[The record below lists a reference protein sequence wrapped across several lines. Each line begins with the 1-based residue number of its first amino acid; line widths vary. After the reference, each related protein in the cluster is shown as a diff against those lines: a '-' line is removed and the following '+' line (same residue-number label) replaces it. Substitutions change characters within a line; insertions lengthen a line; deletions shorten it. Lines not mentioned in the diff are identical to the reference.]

1 MNKTFKFGVLLTST
15 IIIGSS
21 TVPAVFASS
30 NAFVTT
36 STSNGSL
43 SDMVR
48 DITGNTHLAEN
59 DNTPLTKADREKV
72 AEFVNAIRG
81 EKSNFSD
88 ATFAQQFDTNTEKRG
103 KATIAAKLAA
113 KSMKAALRR
122 IGPKAWKNAIDKMG
136 MGSMAWAN
144 WTGINDILDLVVNS
158 GDTIENAMV
167 NAGMPRW
174 AARAIIFFLL

>member
-48 DITGNTHLAEN
+48 DITGNTHLA
-59 DNTPLTKADREKV
+59 
-72 AEFVNAIRG
+72 
-81 EKSNFSD
+81 
-88 ATFAQQFDTNTEKRG
+88 
-103 KATIAAKLAA
+103 
-113 KSMKAALRR
+113 
-122 IGPKAWKNAIDKMG
+122 
-136 MGSMAWAN
+136 
-144 WTGINDILDLVVNS
+144 
-158 GDTIENAMV
+158 
-167 NAGMPRW
+167 
-174 AARAIIFFLL
+174 